1 MSVKEYNAEVHEIIT
16 ILKGEEMDQNEI
28 KCLRRKVE
36 DILRKNNAAT
46 LLIAAILI
54 DNNFLDISRA
64 LGE

>member
-1 MSVKEYNAEVHEIIT
+1 MSVKEYNAEVHEILT
-16 ILKGEEMDQNEI
+16 LLKGEEMDQNEI
-28 KCLRRKVE
+28 KCLRRKIE

-46 LLIAAILI
+46 LLVAAILI